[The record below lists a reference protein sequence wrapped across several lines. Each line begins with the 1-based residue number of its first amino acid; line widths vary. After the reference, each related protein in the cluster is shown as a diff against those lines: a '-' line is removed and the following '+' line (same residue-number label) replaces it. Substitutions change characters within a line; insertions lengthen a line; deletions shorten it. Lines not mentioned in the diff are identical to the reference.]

1 MGIDMTLVGQM
12 ITFLIFVALTMK
24 FIWPSISKALAE
36 RRKKIADGLA
46 AAERGQYELEVANHK
61 AKEVI
66 REAKAQAS
74 AIIEQAN
81 HRAHVIE
88 EEAREHT
95 RDVVEKMKKS
105 ASHEIEAEYRRVS
118 EELRTKVAELAVAGA
133 EKLLRRNIDKAAN
146 QAILDELVEE
156 IR

>member
-12 ITFLIFVALTMK
+12 ITFLIFVALTIK
-24 FIWPSISKALAE
+24 FIWPSLSTSLAE

-46 AAERGQYELEVANHK
+46 AGERGQYELEVAHHK

-81 HRAHVIE
+81 QRAHVIA

-95 RDVVEKMKKS
+95 RDVVEKMKQS
-105 ASHEIEAEYRRVS
+105 ATHEIEMEYRRAS
-118 EELRTKVAELAVAGA
+118 EELRTKVAQLAVAGA
-133 EKLLRRNIDKAAN
+133 EKLLLRNIDKVAN
-146 QAILDELVEE
+146 QAILDELVEG
-156 IR
+156 IH